1 MTPSAK
7 NKTPIG
13 MRISNR
19 AAVLIP
25 CLRSE
30 EDDVQCQCHSEHDH
44 GQYTWLLVPV
54 LDRLH
59 GFRRKAVNESD
70 QLLFGTR
77 ACGEAHDDRDDE
89 AGNPGG
95 DRGPERLSQLAAV
108 NDVRAEVAA
117 LHSRYR
123 AAGERDPV
131 MDRRGD
137 RTGKEAD
144 ECAVTC
150 SSLPEHSQREG

>member
-1 MTPSAK
+1 
-7 NKTPIG
+7 

-19 AAVLIP
+19 AAVLMP

-44 GQYTWLLVPV
+44 GQYTRLLVPV
-54 LDRLH
+54 LDRLD
-59 GFRRKAVNESD
+59 GLRSKAVNESD

-77 ACGEAHDDRDDE
+77 PCREAYDDRDDE

-108 NDVRAEVAA
+108 NDVCPEVAA
-117 LHSRYR
+117 LHSWYR
-123 AAGERDPV
+123 ACGERDSV
-131 MDRRGD
+131 MDSRGG
-137 RTGKEAD
+137 RTGEKAN
-144 ECAVTC
+144 ECTVTG
-150 SSLPEHSQREG
+150 SSLPGH